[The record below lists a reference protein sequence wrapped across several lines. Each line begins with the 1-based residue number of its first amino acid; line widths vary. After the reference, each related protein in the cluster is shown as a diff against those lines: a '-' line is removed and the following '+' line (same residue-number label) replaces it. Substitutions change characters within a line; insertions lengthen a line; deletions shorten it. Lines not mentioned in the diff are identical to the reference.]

1 MKKFTKIFSVIA
13 LCAVMIIMS
22 VVPAFASQ
30 YEHVENHDVID
41 CANRYVDGNCYKFL
55 IKIPES
61 MSLSNVTIHIYGGS
75 GSINYITSLSA
86 LADSAYASID
96 LEYNHSG
103 SNYYMLTIDTSSSE
117 IPSSLVHKMGIML
130 FCVGGYM
137 ATNTA
142 NGSFTYGPGYWLSK

>member
-1 MKKFTKIFSVIA
+1 MKKVTKTLSLVA

-30 YEHVENHDVID
+30 YEHIENRDVID

-61 MSLSNVTIHIYGGS
+61 MSLSSVTIHLYGES
-75 GSINYITSLSA
+75 GSINRITSLSA
-86 LADSAYASID
+86 LADSAYASIYLD
-96 LEYNHSG
+96 YNHSG

-117 IPSSLVHKMGIML
+117 IPSSLIHKMGIKL

-137 ATNTA
+137 ATDTA
-142 NGSFTYGPGYWLSK
+142 DGSFTYGPGYWLSV